1 MDAESHHQKTLVQDL
16 VRRILSQGD
25 ECLTERRLAND
36 VGYSVTHIRRV
47 FRAAMNE
54 SLGDFI
60 HRIRLERAAGHL
72 IVGNQSVEAV
82 ALAANYQSGEAFAK
96 AFRARFQSPPT
107 EFRALNQGSEHLLP
121 GYVCSEGAL
130 KEDLPKEVG
139 LYVSCDR
146 IVTYLYDGI
155 SLVGRIDPDPAGEE
169 YQYGS
174 HDSGRLTR
182 SKL

>member
-1 MDAESHHQKTLVQDL
+1 MDFEGQHQKTLVQDL

-25 ECLTERRLAND
+25 E

-72 IVGNQSVEAV
+72 IVGNQSVAAV

>member
-1 MDAESHHQKTLVQDL
+1 MDAEGQHQKTLVQDL
-16 VRRILSQGD
+16 LRRILSQGD
-25 ECLTERRLAND
+25 ERLTEGQLAND

-47 FRAAMNE
+47 FCAAMNE

-72 IVGNQSVEAV
+72 IVGNQSVAAV

-107 EFRALNQGSEHLLP
+107 EFRALNQGSERLLP
-121 GYVCSEGAL
+121 GYVCSEGVFL
-130 KEDLPKEVG
+130 KEDLPKQVG

-146 IVTYLYDGI
+146 IVTDIYDGI
-155 SLVGRIDPDPAGEE
+155 SLVGRIDPDPAG
-169 YQYGS
+169 
-174 HDSGRLTR
+174 R
-182 SKL
+182 SIGTAPTKADVEPG

>member
-1 MDAESHHQKTLVQDL
+1 MDAEGQHQKTLVQDL

-47 FRAAMNE
+47 FCAAMNE

-72 IVGNQSVEAV
+72 IVGNQSVAAV

-121 GYVCSEGAL
+121 GYVCSEGVL
-130 KEDLPKEVG
+130 REDLPREVG

-155 SLVGRIDPDPAGEE
+155 SLVGRIDPEPSDGQ
-169 YQYGS
+169 YQYDS
-174 HDSGRLTR
+174 YQSGRLTR

>member
-1 MDAESHHQKTLVQDL
+1 MDAEGQQQNTLVQDL
-16 VRRILSQGD
+16 VRRILSEGD
-25 ECLTERRLAND
+25 ERLTEGRLAND

-47 FRAAMNE
+47 FCAAMNE

-60 HRIRLERAAGHL
+60 HRIRLERAAGQL
-72 IVGNQSVEAV
+72 IVGNQSVAAV

-107 EFRALNQGSEHLLP
+107 AFRALNQGSEHLLP
-121 GYVCSEGAL
+121 GYMCSEGVL

-169 YQYGS
+169 HQYGS
-174 HDSGRLTR
+174 NESGRRAR
-182 SKL
+182 SKP